1 MGLSGG
7 FLHFRTTKD
16 SDGLHFPA
24 VSADEDNF
32 PSAEQRVE
40 RARGLFQAG
49 KLEEAAQELR
59 RAIAADPERGDWH
72 HNLAVTLDALGRHA
86 DALASYE
93 RALELVPNHVASLVG
108 AAQGSI
114 RAGHFERALKFCERA
129 ISIDRTI
136 EPAYALRIHALGM
149 LGRVEDAESVY
160 YIAQHTLK
168 EMPVCL
174 AEMANVLARSGKFE
188 RAIWCYREAIAQAPR
203 LPAVKARLG
212 AALLRSGQAESS
224 LQVLMQAIR
233 EQPGDT
239 GALLTLGRALE
250 SLGRLN
256 EAEEKYRRILELEPA
271 NHGAHV
277 ALGDIALRSGK
288 LEDARATYTLV
299 LSLGSQDQSI
309 RLRLI
314 EVLAKLGHREES
326 ARRLR
331 ELFAKGSVPADS
343 FVLQDPVIALGAAGT
358 AIECGEPR
366 TAAIILR
373 AATRAFPSNIQIRQR
388 LARALFE
395 SGEPRGARR
404 AARAAL
410 RLDRTDAIT
419 LHNIALSALQRGEL
433 RLARAALLRGLR
445 AHPLDRGLRR
455 LRSKWMLHSTAALL
469 RRTSEEPRTAL
480 RQWTATIQAMRWLWS
495 SVKSRRS

>member
-1 MGLSGG
+1 M
-7 FLHFRTTKD
+7 
-16 SDGLHFPA
+16 A
-24 VSADEDNF
+24 EDEDNF

-49 KLEEAAQELR
+49 ELEAAARELR
-59 RAIAADPERGDWH
+59 RAIAAEPERGDWH

-93 RALELVPNHVASLVG
+93 RTLELVPNHVASLVG

-129 ISIDRTI
+129 TRVDRNI

-174 AEMANVLARSGKFE
+174 AEMANVLARAGKLE

-203 LPAVKARLG
+203 LPVVKARLG
-212 AALLRSGQAESS
+212 AALLKSGQAESS
-224 LQVLMQAIR
+224 LQVLMQALR

-239 GALLTLGRALE
+239 AALLTLGRALE
-250 SLGRLN
+250 SLGRPN

-271 NHGAHV
+271 HHGAHV
-277 ALGDIALRSGK
+277 AIGDIALRGGK

-314 EVLAKLGHREES
+314 EVLAKLGRREEA

-331 ELFAKGSVPADS
+331 ELFGKGALPVDS
-343 FVLQDPVIALGAAGT
+343 FVVQDAVIALGASGT
-358 AIECGEPR
+358 AIDCGEPR

-373 AATRAFPSNIQIRQR
+373 AAVRRFPRNLQIHQR
-388 LARALFE
+388 LVRALFE

-404 AARAAL
+404 AARHAL
-410 RLDRTDAIT
+410 RIERTDVIT
-419 LHNIALSALQRGEL
+419 LHNIALDALQHGQL
-433 RLARAALLRGLR
+433 RLARASLMRGLR
-445 AHPLDRGLRR
+445 AHPLDHGLRR
-455 LRSKWMLHSTAALL
+455 LRTKWMLQTVTALL
-469 RRTSEEPRTAL
+469 RRTADEPRTAA
-480 RQWTATIQAMRWLWS
+480 RQWTAAVHAMRWLWS
-495 SVKSRRS
+495 SVSSRRS

>member
-1 MGLSGG
+1 V
-7 FLHFRTTKD
+7 
-16 SDGLHFPA
+16 SD
-24 VSADEDNF
+24 DQDNF

-49 KLEEAAQELR
+49 KLDEAAQELR
-59 RAIAADPERGDWH
+59 RAIAAEPERGDWH

-129 ISIDRTI
+129 TRIDRNI

-149 LGRVEDAESVY
+149 LGRIEDAESVY

-174 AEMANVLARSGKFE
+174 AEMANVLARAGRLE

-224 LQVLMQAIR
+224 LQVLMQALR

-239 GALLTLGRALE
+239 AALLTLGRALE

-277 ALGDIALRSGK
+277 AIGDIALRGGK

-314 EVLAKLGHREES
+314 EVLAKLGRREEA

-331 ELFAKGSVPADS
+331 ELFGKGSVPADS
-343 FVLQDPVIALGAAGT
+343 FVLQDAVIALGAAGT

-366 TAAIILR
+366 TATIILR
-373 AATRAFPSNIQIRQR
+373 AAARAFPRHLQIRQR
-388 LARALFE
+388 LVRALFE

-404 AARAAL
+404 AARHAL
-410 RLDRTDAIT
+410 RLDRTDAVT
-419 LHNIALSALQRGEL
+419 LHNIALDALRRGQL

-445 AHPLDRGLRR
+445 AHPLDHGLRR
-455 LRSKWMLHSTAALL
+455 LRTKWMLQSVAALL
-469 RRTSEEPRTAL
+469 RRTGEEPRTAIG
-480 RQWTATIQAMRWLWS
+480 QWRAGVQAMRWLWTNVS
-495 SVKSRRS
+495 SRRS

>member
-1 MGLSGG
+1 
-7 FLHFRTTKD
+7 
-16 SDGLHFPA
+16 
-24 VSADEDNF
+24 VSEDEDKF

-49 KLEEAAQELR
+49 KLDEAAQELR
-59 RAIAADPERGDWH
+59 RAIAAEPERGDWH

-129 ISIDRTI
+129 IRIDRNI

-174 AEMANVLARSGKFE
+174 AEMANVLVRAGKLE
-188 RAIWCYREAIAQAPR
+188 RAIWCYREAISQAPR

-224 LQVLMQAIR
+224 LQVLMQALR

-239 GALLTLGRALE
+239 AALLTLGRALE
-250 SLGRLN
+250 SLGRVN

-277 ALGDIALRSGK
+277 AIGDIALRGGK

-314 EVLAKLGHREES
+314 EVLAKLGRREEA

-331 ELFAKGSVPADS
+331 ELFGKGSVPADS
-343 FVLQDPVIALGAAGT
+343 FVLQDAVIALGAAGT

-366 TAAIILR
+366 TAAVILR
-373 AATRAFPSNIQIRQR
+373 AAARAFPRHLQIRQR

-395 SGEPRGARR
+395 SDEPRGARR
-404 AARAAL
+404 AARQAL
-410 RLDRTDAIT
+410 RLDRADAIT
-419 LHNIALSALQRGEL
+419 LHNIALDALRRGQL

-445 AHPLDRGLRR
+445 VHPLDHGLRR
-455 LRSKWMLHSTAALL
+455 LRSKWMLQTVTALL
-469 RRTSEEPRTAL
+469 RRTAEEPRTAIA
-480 RQWTATIQAMRWLWS
+480 QWTAGVQAMRWLWS
-495 SVKSRRS
+495 SVSSRRS